1 MPICKSRSV
10 LPSGAWG
17 EREYRPFSRIRDA
30 CLRFLFTLDPLLQR
44 RDGVLHLNL
53 LDFMASGLGL
63 EDARAGGPP
72 LDNGGKREPSQEKSP
87 LNEALRELVWV
98 AASANRVATVYTS
111 APNRRREPIFAD
123 LCTLLHPHGCPQQRN
138 SVHKCPTTHPP
149 AHGKPHSAPTMPPRR
164 DQGRIL
170 SGRRHGK
177 AHFACGP
184 HQKAHSACGR
194 SRRVRFSVTCRLQNA
209 LFRRVRLSSPGQ
221 TRRRLTENRTLRLP
235 AHGKPHSAPT
245 MPPRRDQGRI
255 LGGRRHGKAH
265 FAVLLAHYMPV
276 AKAAEMA
283 ATLVSTGV
291 QGLASRRKAQVR
303 SPAARQ
309 GA

>member
-87 LNEALRELVWV
+87 LNEALRGLVWV

-138 SVHKCPTTHPP
+138 SVHKCPTLHPP
-149 AHGKPHSAPTMPPRR
+149 SRVKMRSGGVTLTER
-164 DQGRIL
+164 RIL
-170 SGRRHGK
+170 
-177 AHFACGP
+177 
-184 HQKAHSACGR
+184 
-194 SRRVRFSVTCRLQNA
+194 
-209 LFRRVRLSSPGQ
+209 
-221 TRRRLTENRTLRLP
+221 
-235 AHGKPHSAPT
+235 
-245 MPPRRDQGRI
+245 D
-255 LGGRRHGKAH
+255 GRRHGKAH

>member
-1 MPICKSRSV
+1 MQVAFSIAERSV
-10 LPSGAWG
+10 G
-17 EREYRPFSRIRDA
+17 EREYRPFSCTRDA
-30 CLRFLFTLDPLLQR
+30 YLRFLLTLDSLLQR
-44 RDGVLHLNL
+44 RDGVRHLNL

-63 EDARAGGPP
+63 EDTRAGGPP
-72 LDNGGKREPSQEKSP
+72 LDNGEKREPSQEKSP

-98 AASANRVATVYTS
+98 DDSANRVATVYTS

-123 LCTLLHPHGCPQQRN
+123 LCTLLRLHGYPQRRN
-138 SVHKCPTTHPP
+138 SVHKCPTLHPP
-149 AHGKPHSAPTMPPRR
+149 SHGKTHSGGVTLTER
-164 DQGRIL
+164 RIL
-170 SGRRHGK
+170 DGRRHGK

-209 LFRRVRLSSPGQ
+209 LFRRVRLSSPAQ
-221 TRRRLTENRTLRLP
+221 TRRRLTERRILHPP
-235 AHGKPHSAPT
+235 AHGKPHSAPAT
-245 MPPRRDQGRI
+245 PPRRDQKAHSGR
-255 LGGRRHGKAH
+255 RRHGKAH
-265 FAVLLAHYMPV
+265 FAVSLTYYMPV

-283 ATLVSTGV
+283 ATLVGTGV
-291 QGLASRRKAQVR
+291 QELASRQKAQVR

>member
-87 LNEALRELVWV
+87 LNEALRGLAWV

-123 LCTLLHPHGCPQQRN
+123 LYTLLHPHGCPQQRN
-138 SVHKCPTTHPP
+138 SVHKCPTTQP
-149 AHGKPHSAPTMPPRR
+149 ATHVKTHSGGVTLTEKRTLRR
-164 DQGRIL
+164 RCDRDVTKGRIL

-177 AHFACGP
+177 AHFA
-184 HQKAHSACGR
+184 
-194 SRRVRFSVTCRLQNA
+194 
-209 LFRRVRLSSPGQ
+209 
-221 TRRRLTENRTLRLP
+221 
-235 AHGKPHSAPT
+235 
-245 MPPRRDQGRI
+245 
-255 LGGRRHGKAH
+255 
-265 FAVLLAHYMPV
+265 VLLAYYMPV

-291 QGLASRRKAQVR
+291 QGLASRQKAQVR

-309 GA
+309 GV

>member
-87 LNEALRELVWV
+87 LNEALRGLVWV

-123 LCTLLHPHGCPQQRN
+123 LCTLLHPHGCPQRRN
-138 SVHKCPTTHPP
+138 SVHKRPTLHPP
-149 AHGKPHSAPTMPPRR
+149 SRVKMRSGGVTLTERRTLHPPPHGKPHSAPATLPRR
-164 DQGRIL
+164 DQRAH
-170 SGRRHGK
+170 SGRATSRK
-177 AHFACGP
+177 
-184 HQKAHSACGR
+184 SAFCVWASPKGAFCMR
-194 SRRVRFSVTCRLQNA
+194 AVAQSA
-209 LFRRVRLSSPGQ
+209 LFRDIP
-221 TRRRLTENRTLRLP
+221 
-235 AHGKPHSAPT
+235 SAECAFP
-245 MPPRRDQGRI
+245 
-255 LGGRRHGKAH
+255 
-265 FAVLLAHYMPV
+265 
-276 AKAAEMA
+276 
-283 ATLVSTGV
+283 
-291 QGLASRRKAQVR
+291 
-303 SPAARQ
+303 
-309 GA
+309 

>member
-1 MPICKSRSV
+1 M
-10 LPSGAWG
+10 
-17 EREYRPFSRIRDA
+17 
-30 CLRFLFTLDPLLQR
+30 QR

-72 LDNGGKREPSQEKSP
+72 LDNDGKREPSQEKSP

-98 AASANRVATVYTS
+98 DDSANRVATVYTN
-111 APNRRREPIFAD
+111 APKRRREPIFAD

-138 SVHKCPTTHPP
+138 SVHKCPTTQP
-149 AHGKPHSAPTMPPRR
+149 ATHGKPHSAPTMPPRR

-177 AHFACGP
+177 AHFA
-184 HQKAHSACGR
+184 
-194 SRRVRFSVTCRLQNA
+194 
-209 LFRRVRLSSPGQ
+209 
-221 TRRRLTENRTLRLP
+221 
-235 AHGKPHSAPT
+235 
-245 MPPRRDQGRI
+245 
-255 LGGRRHGKAH
+255 
-265 FAVLLAHYMPV
+265 VLLAYYMPV

-291 QGLASRRKAQVR
+291 QGLASRQKAQVR